1 MRLRWWKRWLLGIAV
16 VLVGVYAAA
25 IFLAHR
31 TPPLSISQGTS
42 NVGENAY
49 LIGVDLD
56 NTGLFPVTLLRAR
69 VEPVREA
76 RITAVVSLEDPGGNS
91 ICQASSAALY
101 PDGCPHSGRERWPV
115 GGSRRRGPAA
125 RCTGCGSNSPWKRGR
140 RNRSWWC
147 PIGTSG
153 GPSRM
158 SARSVLAREGVK
170 GNPAGLQ
177 SSYHCRRP
185 GAGRPGQR

>member
-1 MRLRWWKRWLLGIAV
+1 MWWKRWLLGIAV

-101 PDGCPHSGRERWPV
+101 PDGCPHQRTGEVAGWRIPPARPRGELHGLRVELPLEAGPEEQILVVSYRYLGWTFTDER
-115 GGSRRRGPAA
+115 
-125 RCTGCGSNSPWKRGR
+125 
-140 RNRSWWC
+140 
-147 PIGTSG
+147 PI
-153 GPSRM
+153 
-158 SARSVLAREGVK
+158 
-170 GNPAGLQ
+170 
-177 SSYHCRRP
+177 RP
-185 GAGRPGQR
+185 RP